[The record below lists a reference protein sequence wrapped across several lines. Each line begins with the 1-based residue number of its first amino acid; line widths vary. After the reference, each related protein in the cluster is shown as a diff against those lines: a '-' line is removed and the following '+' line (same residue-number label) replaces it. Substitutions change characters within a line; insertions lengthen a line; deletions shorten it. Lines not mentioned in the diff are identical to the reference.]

1 MEIYRKRY
9 VVQCHNKNIAAKSP
23 RQLIKLFIAGQVD
36 SASAKDTAHSNKLAA
51 LPEINSKALERLQTE
66 TGAIE
71 STQTFLAW
79 YNSVDLELY
88 EKSDE
93 LYQQYYEQL
102 LNRSR
107 DCDNLIEQIDLS
119 LASLNLLST
128 DYNFVS
134 EKTSSLNTASEK
146 LILEQRKLN
155 EIGDEIK
162 QRLHYFTQAEQ
173 LSQRLHSPMLSV
185 ASEIFMQTLNAIDEC
200 LLNLKSNVS
209 RADFAF
215 LVE

>member
-1 MEIYRKRY
+1 MS
-9 VVQCHNKNIAAKSP
+9 NIK
-23 RQLIKLFIAGQVD
+23 
-36 SASAKDTAHSNKLAA
+36 
-51 LPEINSKALERLQTE
+51 SKAFDELQTE

-71 STQTFLAW
+71 STQNFLAW
-79 YNSVDLELY
+79 YNRVDLELY

-93 LYQQYYEQL
+93 VHQQYYEQL

-107 DCDNLIEQIDLS
+107 DCDNLIEQIDSSLSSLS
-119 LASLNLLST
+119 LLSN

-173 LSQRLHSPMLSV
+173 LSQRLHSPTLSV
-185 ASEIFMQTLNAIDEC
+185 ASEIFMETLNSIDEC

-209 RADFAF
+209 KVFFCYCLKNINRDRKMFISAQI
-215 LVE
+215 

>member
-1 MEIYRKRY
+1 M
-9 VVQCHNKNIAAKSP
+9 VDLPH
-23 RQLIKLFIAGQVD
+23 IK
-36 SASAKDTAHSNKLAA
+36 
-51 LPEINSKALERLQTE
+51 SKAFDELQTQ

-71 STQTFLAW
+71 STQQFLTW
-79 YNSVDLELY
+79 YNRVDLELY

-93 LYQQYYEQL
+93 VHQQYYEQL

-107 DCDNLIEQIDLS
+107 DCDNLLEQIDSALS
-119 LASLNLLST
+119 SLNLLT
-128 DYNFVS
+128 KDYNFVS
-134 EKTSSLNTASEK
+134 DKTSSLNTASEK

-173 LSQRLHSPMLSV
+173 LSQRLHSPTLSV
-185 ASEIFMQTLNAIDEC
+185 ASEIFMQTLNSIDEC

-209 RADFAF
+209 RI
-215 LVE
+215 VSCIR

>member
-1 MEIYRKRY
+1 M
-9 VVQCHNKNIAAKSP
+9 
-23 RQLIKLFIAGQVD
+23 LFIDVNITITTSTVNIKSFTQKGSKSSKDAKQSNNLVD
-36 SASAKDTAHSNKLAA
+36 LHN
-51 LPEINSKALERLQTE
+51 IQSKAFDELQTE

-71 STQTFLAW
+71 STQHFLTW
-79 YNSVDLELY
+79 YNRVDLELY

-93 LYQQYYEQL
+93 VHQQYYEQL

-107 DCDNLIEQIDLS
+107 DCDNLLEQIDSALS
-119 LASLNLLST
+119 SLNLLSK

-173 LSQRLHSPMLSV
+173 LSQRLHSPTLSV
-185 ASEIFMQTLNAIDEC
+185 ASEIFMQTLNSIDEC

-209 RADFAF
+209 RMV
-215 LVE
+215 LS

>member
-1 MEIYRKRY
+1 MVEIAT
-9 VVQCHNKNIAAKSP
+9 IKS
-23 RQLIKLFIAGQVD
+23 KTF
-36 SASAKDTAHSNKLAA
+36 
-51 LPEINSKALERLQTE
+51 EELQIQ
-66 TGAIE
+66 TGPIE
-71 STQTFLAW
+71 STQQFLAW
-79 YNSVDLELY
+79 YNSVDVELY

-93 LYQQYYEQL
+93 IYQQYYEQL

-107 DCDNLIEQIDLS
+107 DCDNLLEEIDSALS
-119 LASLNLLST
+119 SLNLLSK

-134 EKTSSLNTASEK
+134 DKTSSLNTASEK

-185 ASEIFMQTLNAIDEC
+185 ASEIFMDTLNSIDEC
-200 LLNLKSNVS
+200 LFNLKSNV
-209 RADFAF
+209 RRVCVV
-215 LVE
+215 LLQTEYEPEKI